1 MGEVVTINRP
11 IDLGIHPGTNAP
23 LILPERKEPLV
34 PSALPPSPE
43 LVKNLRRAGKVT
55 TFALLG
61 FGAYKLAKKGLTT

>member
-11 IDLGIHPGTNAP
+11 IDLGIHPGTNVR
-23 LILPERKEPLV
+23 LVLPERKEPLV

>member
-11 IDLGIHPGTNAP
+11 IDLGIHPGTNAR
-23 LILPERKEPLV
+23 LVLPERKEPLV

>member
-11 IDLGIHPGTNAP
+11 IDLGIHPGTNAR
-23 LILPERKEPLV
+23 LVLPERKEPLV

-61 FGAYKLAKKGLTT
+61 FGAYK